1 MPTELYGPVTG
12 VLAARDKRRYRRAM
26 LETLLLWT
34 WRIAIAV
41 LVFAGATRLP
51 AAIAAPL
58 LVAVILGFGLWELRA
73 SRA

>member
-1 MPTELYGPVTG
+1 
-12 VLAARDKRRYRRAM
+12 M

-58 LVAVILGFGLWELRA
+58 LVAMILGFGLWELRA